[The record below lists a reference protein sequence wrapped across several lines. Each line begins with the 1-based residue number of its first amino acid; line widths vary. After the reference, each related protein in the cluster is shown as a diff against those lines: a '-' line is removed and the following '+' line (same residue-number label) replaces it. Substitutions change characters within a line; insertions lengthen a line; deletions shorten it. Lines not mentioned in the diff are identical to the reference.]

1 LDRNGEPLYSSKI
14 ALEFEVMTYVV
25 VHRIF
30 SLSVSLPVRGA
41 DGLAK
46 RALYGGIERQRLSS
60 QSVKSHL
67 RDTTGVPGSMADLA
81 TALGTEMSVRSA
93 IIGPERIAPALLK
106 RGLADDEANEWADAV
121 MRLFQSG
128 KKAPSSEAVATKKSK
143 KAKAGA
149 EDEEIKENE
158 PDDTVATS
166 EPGRQILTL
175 GEQEIAALTEVAV
188 VLHKEKIA
196 SSEMRSLLEKATKR
210 KSLSKKVQ
218 DTLAALDAV
227 RKHAGLDGALFGR
240 MATGIAVSRIDS
252 AVHVGHALTTHA
264 IQSSID
270 FFSAQDQLLD
280 RDAGETGGAHI
291 GSRELTSGVFYLPV
305 VIDIEQI
312 RKNCA
317 GWTNDEI
324 ANVVGWLVK
333 SIATITPA
341 AMLGSTAPFTDP
353 GEVVVEIT
361 TGQPVNAM
369 GAFERPVA
377 PTVEASVAAFN
388 HHIER
393 IWSMIGHPAK
403 VARLSEFIDPKAST
417 PAVQRLADAVANAI
431 RTAVSAPR

>member
-1 LDRNGEPLYSSKI
+1 
-14 ALEFEVMTYVV
+14 MTYVI

-46 RALYGGIERQRLSS
+46 RALYGGVERQRLSS
-60 QSVKSHL
+60 QSVKAHL
-67 RDTTGVPGSMADLA
+67 RETTGIPGSMADLA
-81 TALGTEMSVRSA
+81 AALGTEMSVRSA
-93 IIGPERIAPALLK
+93 IIGPSLIAPKLK
-106 RGLADDEANEWADAV
+106 DQGLKDEEATKWANAV
-121 MRLFQSG
+121 MALFQSG
-128 KKAPSSEAVATKKSK
+128 KKKPTSEAAATTKSK
-143 KAKAGA
+143 KAKSDTKGD
-149 EDEEIKENE
+149 DEEVKDDE
-158 PDDTVATS
+158 PDDAATTGDA
-166 EPGRQILTL
+166 GRQILTL
-175 GEQEIAALTEVAV
+175 GKQEIAALTAVAV
-188 VLHKEKIA
+188 ALHNENIA
-196 SSEMRSLLEKATKR
+196 PSEMRDLLGKATKR
-210 KSLSKKVQ
+210 KGHSKKVLGA
-218 DTLAALDAV
+218 LANLDAV

-280 RDAGETGGAHI
+280 RDAGETGGAYI

-305 VIDIEQI
+305 VIDIEQV

-317 GWTNDEI
+317 GWTNDQI
-324 ANVVGWLVK
+324 SKVVGWLVK

-361 TGQPVNAM
+361 NGQPVNAM

-388 HHIER
+388 QHIER
-393 IWSMIGHPAK
+393 IWAMIGHPTK
-403 VARLSEFIDPKAST
+403 VARLSEFIDPKAPT
-417 PAVQRLADAVANAI
+417 PAVQRLADAVANTI
-431 RTAVSAPR
+431 RTSVSAPR